1 MSSYIKEMMEMTE
14 NIIITLAP
22 KAFARKGYKFVFE
35 GKVSEECK
43 ECPLYNVC
51 IKNLEVGRV
60 YEIVNVRNKKHKCK
74 VYGSEI
80 VVVEVKEADIE
91 ALVKT
96 SMAIEGAIISYSP
109 VNCNEYSCPYFKL
122 CKPLGVKPGD
132 KYKIIRVLEK
142 LKCSRGYSLT
152 KVLLRRV
159 RGF

>member
-1 MSSYIKEMMEMTE
+1 MAE
-14 NIIITLAP
+14 NITITSVP
-22 KAFARKGYKFVFE
+22 KAFAKRGYKFVFE

-51 IKNLEVGRV
+51 IKNLETGRV

-80 VVVEVKEADIE
+80 VVVEVREADIE
-91 ALVKT
+91 ALIKT
-96 SMAIEGAIISYSP
+96 SMAIEGAIISYSSP
-109 VNCNEYSCPYFKL
+109 NCNEYLCPYFKL
-122 CKPLGVKPGD
+122 CKPPGVKLGD
-132 KYKIIRVLEK
+132 KYKVIRVLEK